1 LISFL
6 GSKHF
11 PVKRSKSY
19 GSTKYFHGVLDC
31 CRNPQYIVNRDYTSL
46 ASEDLMLLVGEGDK
60 FAFSCLVHRHQDTVF
75 RFIYR
80 FFGKEEEANDLAQ
93 EVFLRIWRFS
103 KKYKPTSQFTTWLYI
118 LTANVCKRESQSLWR
133 RNISLIGSFWIS
145 DTKYTPDF
153 PAHSPSPEDAV
164 IHAEQSRLVLDAI
177 ESLPPNQRLALL
189 LRRYEELS
197 YQEIATVIGCS
208 VPAVEALL
216 VRAKAQL
223 QKKLVPP
230 KK

>member
-1 LISFL
+1 MSDHQHI
-6 GSKHF
+6 
-11 PVKRSKSY
+11 VK
-19 GSTKYFHGVLDC
+19 
-31 CRNPQYIVNRDYTSL
+31 RDYTSL

-60 FAFSCLVHRHQDTVF
+60 FAFSCLVNRHQDTVF

-103 KKYKPTSQFTTWLYI
+103 KKYKPTSQFTTWLYT

-145 DTKYTPDF
+145 STNDIPEF
-153 PAHSPSPEDAV
+153 PTQTPSPEDAV
-164 IHAEQSRLVLDAI
+164 IYAEQSRQVLDAI

-197 YQEIATVIGCS
+197 YLEISTVIGCS
-208 VPAVEALL
+208 VSAVDALL

-223 QKKLVPP
+223 QKKLVSQN
-230 KK
+230 K